1 MWSINFFQMSADLE
15 FTTRFKDIISTKVCG
30 GCLRRRCDDV
40 RGLRFKFS
48 GKMRTKRGAI
58 GKRNSNARASNNEQ
72 SDENSGG
79 EMSEREQRRVI
90 SNRLS
95 QQRYREKGNEAR
107 DLLPQLY
114 KRIADLERENNLLKD
129 QLWRQR
135 DPNGY
140 AMAQQQQ
147 KEWTTDGPT
156 NNVEV
161 TAPNAFPQR
170 VMSETSIPSLFNGH
184 QPVQRMVSNIENC
197 VGQSPRDNEAVVAAA
212 EWQPANVNAVAPPQG
227 TSFKMLAAV
236 LLVALPEHGPSSG
249 QVANANCAP
258 FPASPQTQYLSAGT
272 NYGPCIS
279 PQPYSQQQLADG
291 GQWWIS
297 SSGAQPQSPPQQQQH
312 RCRSASITAT
322 PSAENAQILFNT
334 SMGSNFGQS
343 MPRQQQHSPA
353 ESSFEAPMVHQQ
365 QHFEPAYV
373 TNGNEQLLSGPP
385 APKRSS
391 SFTDMCSS
399 YQQMNIQET
408 MQVHAQVN
416 DLQYHQQPPL
426 QQQQQQ
432 QVDGFFAP
440 PFAYGI
446 ELDPNGPQSK
456 VTSANQAAQFAAFD
470 RIAMLTPINEDTP
483 RLYLEH

>member
-1 MWSINFFQMSADLE
+1 
-15 FTTRFKDIISTKVCG
+15 
-30 GCLRRRCDDV
+30 
-40 RGLRFKFS
+40 
-48 GKMRTKRGAI
+48 MRTKRGAI
-58 GKRNSNARASNNEQ
+58 SKRNSNARASNNEQ

-79 EMSEREQRRVI
+79 EISEREQRRVI

-129 QLWRQR
+129 QMWRQR

-147 KEWTTDGPT
+147 KEWTTDGTT
-156 NNVEV
+156 NNVEMM
-161 TAPNAFPQR
+161 TPNAFPQR

-184 QPVQRMVSNIENC
+184 QPVRQMASNIENC
-197 VGQSPRDNEAVVAAA
+197 AGQSPRDSEAVVAPA
-212 EWQPANVNAVAPPQG
+212 EWQPANVNGADFYVNSASNNNNNNVG
-227 TSFKMLAAV
+227 TAAGH
-236 LLVALPEHGPSSG
+236 LLQNVGGAGAAGIARTRPIKRPSVRRSASALNINVNTS
-249 QVANANCAP
+249 ANANCAP

-279 PQPYSQQQLADG
+279 PQPYGQQQLADG
-291 GQWWIS
+291 GQWWTS
-297 SSGAQPQSPPQQQQH
+297 SSGAQPQSPPQQQQQH
-312 RCRSASITAT
+312 YRCRSASITAT
-322 PSAENAQILFNT
+322 PSAENAQMLFNT

-353 ESSFEAPMVHQQ
+353 ESSFEAATVHQQ

-373 TNGNEQLLSGPP
+373 TNGHDQLLSGPP

-426 QQQQQQ
+426 QQQQQQQPQ

-483 RLYLEH
+483 RLYLEHN